1 MSYNRHIKLRIDVD
15 GMVALRLSIP
25 IVDDGDDDPGPPPM
39 ARPEPLDLVAEG
51 DDDDGDDGRL
61 GFRG

>member
-1 MSYNRHIKLRIDVD
+1 MSRHIKIRIDIA
-15 GMVALRLSIP
+15 GQVALRFSVP
-25 IVDDGDDDPGPPPM
+25 IDGDDDPGPPPM